1 MAIFN
6 YTFKVSYNG
15 NTLEEISGKPF
26 NAFSDVRLLNEE
38 LDNGYMEMISY
49 DDSPFP
55 MFSILQYEVSDG
67 INTLTRQFYISR
79 DQVETKGKFSNDYYS
94 PTFLHKLE
102 LIELTKRWEKHE
114 CSTVCFT
121 QPSNLSQT
129 KYYTSIEQCLE
140 RLIRIEPI
148 GEDDTSVSWAYGDP
162 YSWLPQPP
170 NRIITS
176 VSAIEND
183 IVPPQF
189 FLQNLTLRQCCDA
202 LLKPLNSL
210 SRYVLNFDANGDI
223 TTRQIQYENFNVLRN
238 LLNISNMRIDAL
250 NEDMDIESYSTNTTS
265 NIDNIVVENENV
277 SPIIYPSS
285 QNYDKMRADNETY
298 LIDDSN
304 FGVQTNYPIYF
315 INQLLIPVEI
325 TFDYYDTSSTRQT
338 VIFGNSDIDVTSRV
352 FEEEVYNNFT
362 NYFQNNSSASFLSK
376 DSTLHYKR
384 GGNFINCSNTF
395 KKIVWDYS
403 QYSRAILI
411 CTALQTLNNQAY
423 YGLSGP
429 TGPVND
435 YNIILRTPSWTGN
448 SILGEINV
456 TISNGVLLFISVR
469 DPDPDE
475 LYYRI
480 KYTPQYS
487 SRLYFERENTE
498 QHNQKSTNSMN
509 QQQRI
514 VSLQNYGNTVWSSAQ
529 RVGTLTSHIT
539 ARHYAIADLLHIGDF
554 IKQDNGSL
562 NVITEAEY
570 IYYNNVIVGKYT
582 FSKDYNRISEFIGID
597 NEIRQFDIPSDSRS
611 YERKVNIQNY
621 LEISPVRDIYTSY
634 LTKDGR
640 DLLLDIFV
648 NNSSTETVGLALYT
662 TTDNDVKNKWG
673 LSAVITDPRLLL
685 PIIVNGAG
693 NSIIMQFG
701 FNNNITHNLATIN
714 VIGSGNSKKILKSP
728 IPYAKGDGN
737 YKGFLR
743 NCSFELYGYSA
754 YIGNGGSLPIVSVT
768 HSISGN
774 PYVSI
779 PSLMVLKDP
788 SEILQFTYQ
797 INILSKNPNIIIGR
811 KFAENNRMINKNE
824 PRPVVYTKNGNI
836 SRFDNYKLIGGTLDT
851 DISYTMAISQYVNT
865 MTLYKNGSPLSSTNK
880 PNTNIYL
887 VDPTTQEIYLIIK
900 KEFFDNYSTIYFNFL
915 KDRSDINNNF

>member
-1 MAIFN
+1 MAIFT

-38 LDNGYMEMISY
+38 LDSGYMEMISY
-49 DDSPFP
+49 DAMPFP
-55 MFSILQYEVSDG
+55 MFSVLQYQVSDG
-67 INTLTRQFYISR
+67 ANTLTRQFYISR

-114 CSTVCFT
+114 CSTICFT

-148 GEDDTSVSWAYGDP
+148 GEDDTTMPWSYGDP
-162 YSWLPQPP
+162 YSSLPQPP

-176 VSAIEND
+176 VSAIDND
-183 IVPPQF
+183 IIPPQF

-210 SRYVLNFDANGDI
+210 SRYVLNFDANGVI
-223 TTRQIQYENFNVLRN
+223 TSRQIQYENFNVLRN
-238 LLNISNMRIDAL
+238 LLNVSNMRLDAL

-277 SPIIYPSS
+277 SPIIYPNSI
-285 QNYDKMRADNETY
+285 NYDVMRADNDSYE
-298 LIDDSN
+298 ISDSN
-304 FGVQTNYPIYF
+304 FGIQTNYSIYF
-315 INQLLIPVEI
+315 LNQVIIPMHISYV
-325 TFDYYDTSSTRQT
+325 
-338 VIFGNSDIDVTSRV
+338 NSDNVNVDANVDIDITSRIL
-352 FEEEVYNNFT
+352 EEEVFNVLPT
-362 NYFQNNSSASFLSK
+362 YFPEVGGNLSGSIDMLTK
-376 DSTLHYKR
+376 DTTLHYKK
-384 GGNFINCSNTF
+384 GNNFINCSDNYKRVVFTKPTF
-395 KKIVWDYS
+395 SHVVFLSIAKQIYESYNLGNNSYANVDVTVYS
-403 QYSRAILI
+403 PTWVGNI
-411 CTALQTLNNQAY
+411 Y
-423 YGLSGP
+423 YGAFTMTITSSSCGATLTNVQS
-429 TGPVND
+429 
-435 YNIILRTPSWTGN
+435 PSN
-448 SILGEINV
+448 YAS
-456 TISNGVLLFISVR
+456 
-469 DPDPDE
+469 D

-487 SRLYFERENTE
+487 SRLYFERESIE

-562 NVITEAEY
+562 NVITETEY

-582 FSKDYNRISEFIGID
+582 LSKDYNRISEFIGID
-597 NEIRQFDIPSDSRS
+597 NEIRQFDIPSDSKS
-611 YERKVNIQNY
+611 YERKINIQNY
-621 LEISPVRDIYTSY
+621 LELDTSGKTFNSY
-634 LTKDGR
+634 LTNEGQR
-640 DLLLDIFV
+640 LLISIF
-648 NNSSTETVGLALYT
+648 NSATGVETIACALYDT
-662 TTDNDVKNKWG
+662 EDLDVKNYWG
-673 LSAVITDPRLLL
+673 YPTFDKLVL
-685 PIIVNGAG
+685 PTIVNGAG

-701 FNNNITHNLATIN
+701 FNNNITHNLAVTQIA
-714 VIGSGNSKKILKSP
+714 SGNKVLKKP
-728 IPYAKGDGN
+728 MPYAKGDGN

-743 NCSFELYGYSA
+743 NCSFKLYGDLTQFPDINPYPLVKS
-754 YIGNGGSLPIVSVT
+754 SLIIDS
-768 HSISGN
+768 

-779 PSLMVLKDP
+779 PNLLVLKDP

-824 PRPVVYTKNGNI
+824 AQPVVYTKNNQV
-836 SRFDNYKLIGGTLDT
+836 SRFDNYKLIGGTLSN
-851 DISYTMAISQYVNT
+851 DITYTLNYSQYICS
-865 MTLYKNGSPLSSTNK
+865 MTFHQNGTQLSSTNK